1 MTIKEQCQKYAHDAE
16 QFQKDLA
23 EFIVAN
29 ELKIIVETG
38 MGVSTVYI
46 LQAFDDHNIEGK
58 LYSIDPE
65 PWYPEE
71 IEHPKLK
78 PLKMKSTSGMGVAY
92 INDYAWD
99 LFLHDG
105 NHDIHAMTYDI
116 EMAYGLVREGGYIV
130 CDDTG
135 WNGHRAWED
144 FLERHSLTDN
154 RFGSARIIQ
163 KKIPDFV
170 HYADLKDYHLRCL
183 MMADEAES
191 EWLAKG
197 NTNSPQFV

>member
-1 MTIKEQCQKYAHDAE
+1 
-16 QFQKDLA
+16 
-23 EFIVAN
+23 
-29 ELKIIVETG
+29 
-38 MGVSTVYI
+38 
-46 LQAFDDHNIEGK
+46 
-58 LYSIDPE
+58 
-65 PWYPEE
+65 
-71 IEHPKLK
+71 
-78 PLKMKSTSGMGVAY
+78 
-92 INDYAWD
+92 
-99 LFLHDG
+99 
-105 NHDIHAMTYDI
+105 MTYDI

-154 RFGSARIIQ
+154 IFGSARIIQ